1 MFGYIRPLECE
12 LRVREQAEY
21 RGTYCGLCKSIGIRY
36 GQIERLTLS
45 YDCAFLALVLALGLV
60 WSVVGQGGL
69 QRASERAA
77 SHAIEG
83 AGAVDGIRDL
93 VLF

>member
-1 MFGYIRPLECE
+1 MRKGKRRPSCLAVDEAGQSS
-12 LRVREQAEY
+12 VEY
-21 RGTYCGLCKSIGIRY
+21 
-36 GQIERLTLS
+36 TLVLG
-45 YDCAFLALVLALGLV
+45 AFLALVLALGLV

>member
-1 MFGYIRPLECE
+1 MREGKRRPSCLAVDETGQSS
-12 LRVREQAEY
+12 VEY
-21 RGTYCGLCKSIGIRY
+21 ALVLG
-36 GQIERLTLS
+36 
-45 YDCAFLALVLALGLV
+45 AFLALVLALGLV

>member
-1 MFGYIRPLECE
+1 MREIKRRPSCLAVDEAGQSS
-12 LRVREQAEY
+12 VEY
-21 RGTYCGLCKSIGIRY
+21 ALVLG
-36 GQIERLTLS
+36 
-45 YDCAFLALVLALGLV
+45 AFLALVLALGLV

>member
-1 MFGYIRPLECE
+1 M
-12 LRVREQAEY
+12 REGKRRLSCLAVDEAGQSSVEY
-21 RGTYCGLCKSIGIRY
+21 ALVLG
-36 GQIERLTLS
+36 
-45 YDCAFLALVLALGLV
+45 AFLALVLALGLV

-83 AGAVDGIRDL
+83 AGAVDGICDL

>member
-1 MFGYIRPLECE
+1 MEGFLCGRARGVLAAWPWT
-12 LRVREQAEY
+12 RGGQSSVEY
-21 RGTYCGLCKSIGIRY
+21 ALVLG
-36 GQIERLTLS
+36 
-45 YDCAFLALVLALGLV
+45 AFLALVLALGLV

>member
-1 MFGYIRPLECE
+1 MREGKRRPSCLAVDEAGQSS
-12 LRVREQAEY
+12 VEY
-21 RGTYCGLCKSIGIRY
+21 ALVLG
-36 GQIERLTLS
+36 
-45 YDCAFLALVLALGLV
+45 AFLALVLALGFV
-60 WSVVGQGGL
+60 WGVVGQGGL

>member
-1 MFGYIRPLECE
+1 MREGKRRPSCLAVDEAGQSS
-12 LRVREQAEY
+12 VEY
-21 RGTYCGLCKSIGIRY
+21 ALVLG
-36 GQIERLTLS
+36 
-45 YDCAFLALVLALGLV
+45 AFLALVLALGLV

-83 AGAVDGIRDL
+83 ADAVDGIRDL

>member
-1 MFGYIRPLECE
+1 MREGKRRPSCLAVDEAGQSS
-12 LRVREQAEY
+12 VEY
-21 RGTYCGLCKSIGIRY
+21 ALVLG
-36 GQIERLTLS
+36 
-45 YDCAFLALVLALGLV
+45 AFLALVLALGLV

-77 SHAIEG
+77 SHAIDG

>member
-1 MFGYIRPLECE
+1 M
-12 LRVREQAEY
+12 REGKRCPSCLAVDEAGQSSVEY
-21 RGTYCGLCKSIGIRY
+21 ALVLG
-36 GQIERLTLS
+36 
-45 YDCAFLALVLALGLV
+45 AFLALVLALGLV

>member
-1 MFGYIRPLECE
+1 MWRRRRCHEGPGGEE
-12 LRVREQAEY
+12 SGQSSVEY
-21 RGTYCGLCKSIGIRY
+21 ALVLG
-36 GQIERLTLS
+36 
-45 YDCAFLALVLALGLV
+45 AFLALVLALGLV
-60 WSVVGQGGL
+60 WRVVGQGGL

-83 AGAVDGIRDL
+83 DAAVDGMRDL

>member
-1 MFGYIRPLECE
+1 M
-12 LRVREQAEY
+12 RESKRHPSCLAVDEA
-21 RGTYCGLCKSIGIRY
+21 
-36 GQIERLTLS
+36 GQSSVEDALVLG
-45 YDCAFLALVLALGLV
+45 AFLALVLALGLV

>member
-1 MFGYIRPLECE
+1 MREGKRRPSCLAVDEAGQSS
-12 LRVREQAEY
+12 VEY
-21 RGTYCGLCKSIGIRY
+21 ALVLG
-36 GQIERLTLS
+36 
-45 YDCAFLALVLALGLV
+45 AFLALVLALGLV

-83 AGAVDGIRDL
+83 AGAADGIRDL

>member
-1 MFGYIRPLECE
+1 MREGKRRPSCLAVDEAGQSS
-12 LRVREQAEY
+12 VEY
-21 RGTYCGLCKSIGIRY
+21 ALVLG
-36 GQIERLTLS
+36 
-45 YDCAFLALVLALGLV
+45 AFLALVLALGLV

>member
-1 MFGYIRPLECE
+1 MREGKRRPSCLAVDEAGQSS
-12 LRVREQAEY
+12 VEY
-21 RGTYCGLCKSIGIRY
+21 ALVLG
-36 GQIERLTLS
+36 
-45 YDCAFLALVLALGLV
+45 AFLALVLALGLV

-69 QRASERAA
+69 QRASQRAA

>member
-1 MFGYIRPLECE
+1 MRESKRRPNCLAVDEAGQSS
-12 LRVREQAEY
+12 VEY
-21 RGTYCGLCKSIGIRY
+21 ALVLG
-36 GQIERLTLS
+36 
-45 YDCAFLALVLALGLV
+45 AFLALVLALGLV

>member
-1 MFGYIRPLECE
+1 MEGFLCERARGALAAWPWTRRASQAWSTRWCWGRFSRSCSPL
-12 LRVREQAEY
+12 AS
-21 RGTYCGLCKSIGIRY
+21 CGAS
-36 GQIERLTLS
+36 
-45 YDCAFLALVLALGLV
+45 
-60 WSVVGQGGL
+60 WGQGGL
-69 QRASERAA
+69 QRASERVA

>member
-1 MFGYIRPLECE
+1 MREGKRRPSCLDVDEAGQSS
-12 LRVREQAEY
+12 VEY
-21 RGTYCGLCKSIGIRY
+21 ALVLG
-36 GQIERLTLS
+36 
-45 YDCAFLALVLALGLV
+45 AFLALVLALGLV

>member
-1 MFGYIRPLECE
+1 MEGFLCGRARGALAAWPWT
-12 LRVREQAEY
+12 RRASQAWST
-21 RGTYCGLCKSIGIRY
+21 RWCWG
-36 GQIERLTLS
+36 
-45 YDCAFLALVLALGLV
+45 AFLALVLALGLV

>member
-1 MFGYIRPLECE
+1 MWRRRRCPEGPGGEE
-12 LRVREQAEY
+12 SGQSSVEY
-21 RGTYCGLCKSIGIRY
+21 ALVLG
-36 GQIERLTLS
+36 
-45 YDCAFLALVLALGLV
+45 AFLALVLALGLV
-60 WSVVGQGGL
+60 WRVVGQGGL

-83 AGAVDGIRDL
+83 DAAVDGMRDL